1 MNVRIRN
8 TVLLALLSVGA
19 CPLQAQ
25 MWTPTL
31 DANWGSGGKRSIW
44 FDLPSEKWDD
54 ATDAVTQPDGKVV
67 IVGFAR
73 KAPIGGTGDVSDLT
87 VTRLSGGGTLDA
99 TFAGGG
105 KFSANFGSGGR
116 YADVANGVA
125 LDASGRIYVAG
136 YTEMVWGYCGI
147 VVRYGSNGVL
157 DTSYGSAGKALLCDG
172 NGANIV
178 YHDIAIDA
186 QGRAVIAATKLRS
199 TGALNDGMAVR
210 LTTQGLTDT
219 SFTGGGDS
227 GNSIGLRTLTL
238 SWGAAFDDEVKRVA
252 ILANGDIL
260 MAGSTRTSGNDY
272 DFMVYKMNG
281 TNGALVPSFGGGG
294 KAQLYM
300 DSWAPGT
307 TPDKY
312 DRLSDMAVLPDG
324 RTRLLGNCRWAYTGT
339 LRPCLIG
346 ATASGTYDAN
356 FAGNVS
362 GKVGVRSFVLEGEA
376 NNITGSEANSVA
388 YRSDGL
394 ILVAGSTTYQPPMRM
409 VMARHYDTGTG
420 SGYAFAYTAYG
431 SWVNKVLLTQTHATL
446 IGGAVLDALA
456 TDTDQATVRFT
467 GL

>member
-1 MNVRIRN
+1 MSLRVRHAA
-8 TVLLALLSVGA
+8 LLALMSVGA
-19 CPLQAQ
+19 SPLQAQ

-31 DANWGSGGKRSIW
+31 DANWGYGGKQAIW
-44 FDLPSEKWDD
+44 FDLPTEKWDE
-54 ATDAVTQPDGKVV
+54 ATDAVVQADGKIVV
-67 IVGFAR
+67 VGFAR
-73 KAPIGGTGDVSDLT
+73 KAPLGGGGDVSDLT
-87 VTRLSGGGTLDA
+87 VTRLSANGLLDP
-99 TFAGGG
+99 TFASSG
-105 KFSANFGSGGR
+105 KLSANFGSGGR
-116 YADVANGVA
+116 SADVANGVA

-136 YTEMVWGYCGI
+136 YTETGYGYCGI
-147 VVRYGSNGVL
+147 VVRYGNNGVL
-157 DTSYGSAGKALLCDG
+157 DSSYGNAGKALLCDG
-172 NGANIV
+172 NGAGIV

-199 TGALNDGMAVR
+199 SGALNDGLAVR
-210 LTTQGLTDT
+210 LTPQGLTDT
-219 SFTGGGDS
+219 SFTGGTDS

-272 DFMVYKMNG
+272 DFMVYKLNG

-300 DSWAPGT
+300 NSWAAGT
-307 TPDKY
+307 TADKY

-346 ATASGTYDAN
+346 ATASGTYDAG

-376 NNITGSEANSVA
+376 NNVTGSEANSVA
-388 YRSDGL
+388 YRTDGL
-394 ILVAGSTTYQPPMRM
+394 LLVAGSSFWQSPMRM
-409 VMARHYDTGTG
+409 VMARHYDSGTG
-420 SGYAFAYTAYG
+420 SSYGYAYTAYG
-431 SWVNKVLLTQTHATL
+431 SWVNKVLLSQSQAVL